1 MIETEHPKSLDPWV
15 WADALRG
22 FAKNWGDNEAL
33 ARATLT
39 HWFRDAMSQ
48 AYAEGRR
55 DGEIAIRGVKKPWF
69 AERTTVMSNGAAT
82 SAFSTQ
88 SKVWVHAGWPS
99 PLGSTSEPSAYWL
112 HGFSHSPSSTA
123 LTP

>member
-22 FAKNWGDNEAL
+22 FAENWGDNEAL

-55 DGEIAIRGVKKPWF
+55 DGELAIQGVKKPWF
-69 AERTTVMSNGAAT
+69 AEYRPNPARKHWWQVWIPAYVTVRMEME
-82 SAFSTQ
+82 
-88 SKVWVHAGWPS
+88 K
-99 PLGSTSEPSAYWL
+99 
-112 HGFSHSPSSTA
+112 
-123 LTP
+123 